1 LEERLTGK
9 KGEFLDKDT
18 EKKFKAKSWPAKIKP
33 AVIISFLII
42 AASFAVDFDKI
53 ILFKFSQDFTVL
65 LALKG
70 LVLLTGIFLIL
81 FLLTDSLVLSAPF
94 ISSAF
99 ILSTGLYVTGE
110 AVIHYTRTDLTLGII
125 LLSLTLFYS
134 FFSFQVLYTAFAG
147 FAASVIYC
155 LGIYFYT
162 PHELSSFIII
172 CVLLLIANIS
182 GIALFIRNS
191 VLERKNYYF
200 NFEKSDLNNKISDLK
215 QKVSRLNS
223 EKKYEEKKV
232 GTEKA
237 ESFTQEL
244 TDEFN
249 RNKRYNSDLSLMLIS
264 IDKLENLYEHLGI
277 KAAEAVI
284 SDIQRICSSEIRPE
298 GDYFARTDENEFCFI
313 LPSTDEYGAFSF
325 AERINSKILKRKYNL
340 KNQKLKIT
348 ISIGIACLEN
358 ENEPF
363 ELLEHAKDAL
373 IESKNKN
380 GSEPVF
386 YKN

>member
-9 KGEFLDKDT
+9 KGEFSDKDT
-18 EKKFKAKSWPAKIKP
+18 EKKFRAENWPAKIKP

-42 AASFAVDFDKI
+42 AASFAADFDKI

-99 ILSTGLYVTGE
+99 ILSTGLYLTGE
-110 AVIHYTRTDLTLGII
+110 AVIHYTRTDLTSGIMI
-125 LLSLTLFYS
+125 LSLTLFYS
-134 FFSFQVLYTAFAG
+134 FFNFQLLYTAFAG
-147 FAASVIYC
+147 LAASVVYC

-162 PHELSSFIII
+162 PYELSSFIITCI
-172 CVLLLIANIS
+172 LLLITNIS
-182 GIALFIRNS
+182 GIALFKGNS
-191 VLERKNYYF
+191 VIERKNYYI
-200 NFEKSDLNNKISDLK
+200 NIEKSKLNNKISDLK
-215 QKVSRLNS
+215 KKVARFNS
-223 EKKYEEKKV
+223 EKQSEEKKV
-232 GTEKA
+232 ETEKA

-249 RNKRYNSDLSLMLIS
+249 RNKRYNSDLSLMLLS
-264 IDKLENLYEHLGI
+264 IDKLEKLYEQVGN

-284 SDIQRICSSEIRPE
+284 SDIQKMCSSEIRPE

-325 AERINSKILKRKYNL
+325 AERISGKILKRKYNL

-358 ENEPF
+358 EKEPF

-380 GSEPVF
+380 SSEPVF
-386 YKN
+386 YKS

>member
-1 LEERLTGK
+1 MEERLTGK

>member
-1 LEERLTGK
+1 MEERLTGK
-9 KGEFLDKDT
+9 KGEFSDKDT
-18 EKKFKAKSWPAKIKP
+18 EKKFRAENWPAKIKP
-33 AVIISFLII
+33 VVITSFLII
-42 AASFAVDFDKI
+42 AAAFAVDFDKI
-53 ILFKFSQDFTVL
+53 ILFKFSPDFTVL

-81 FLLTDSLVLSAPF
+81 FLLTDSLIMSAPF
-94 ISSAF
+94 ISSVF
-99 ILSTGLYVTGE
+99 ILSTSLYITGE
-110 AVIHYTRTDLTLGII
+110 AVINYTRSDLTAAIMI
-125 LLSLTLFYS
+125 LSLTLFYS
-134 FFSFQVLYTAFAG
+134 FFSFQFFYTVFAG

-162 PHELSSFIII
+162 PYELSFFIISCI
-172 CVLLLIANIS
+172 LLLITNIS
-182 GIALFIRNS
+182 GIAVFIKDS
-191 VLERKNYYF
+191 DLARKNYYF
-200 NFEKSDLNNKISDLK
+200 NAEKTNLHNKITDLK
-215 QKVSRLNS
+215 KKVSKLSYEKKS
-223 EKKYEEKKV
+223 EKKMIE
-232 GTEKA
+232 TEKA
-237 ESFTQEL
+237 NSFTQEL
-244 TDEFN
+244 TEEFN

-264 IDKLENLYEHLGI
+264 VDKLESLYEQVGN
-277 KAAEAVI
+277 KAADAVI
-284 SDIQRICSSEIRPE
+284 DDIQKICGSEIRPE

-325 AERINSKILKRKYNL
+325 AERINEKILKRKYNL

-358 ENEPF
+358 EKEPF

-373 IESKNKN
+373 IKSKNTK